1 MDVQKI
7 LIREEKK
14 LLAVANKV
22 GAKLSQIRAAINALG
37 TNSKPHA
44 RGAKLRGRK
53 LSLKHRRAIK
63 AGGEGV
69 ILVSRTTTFV
79 AHRSG
84 PVVRRLSKMANS
96 PQDDGLSLDAR

>member
-1 MDVQKI
+1 MMDVQKI

-22 GAKLSQIRAAINALG
+22 GAKLSQIKAAINALG

-53 LSLKHRRAIK
+53 LSAAHRRAIK
-63 AGGEGV
+63 TG
-69 ILVSRTTTFV
+69 I
-79 AHRSG
+79 
-84 PVVRRLSKMANS
+84 
-96 PQDDGLSLDAR
+96 ARAKKAKGKAA